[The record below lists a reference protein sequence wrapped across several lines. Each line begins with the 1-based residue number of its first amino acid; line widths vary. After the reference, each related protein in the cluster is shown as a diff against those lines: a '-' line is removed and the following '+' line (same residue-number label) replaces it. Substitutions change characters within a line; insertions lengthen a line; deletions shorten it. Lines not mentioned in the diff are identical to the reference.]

1 MFVSPTLIHPLVF
14 FLASFCSSSF
24 LPTFYMRF
32 RSPEYRFEIERSRG
46 LMKSFFSMV
55 KIAALFSLALS
66 SFAFAEGGV
75 SYTLH
80 KSANPTADEQDAYKR
95 ITAVMDSAVKLYN
108 TYSNLSKFINV
119 YYSPGVPTAE
129 ASSNGDLRFGENRSY
144 MVVPTAMHEMGHT
157 MGIGTTQEYWDACQD
172 GVFRNDKVQAK
183 LRELSGKPSDELHC
197 DRQHIWPYGLNQ
209 ASEVKSEKDLI
220 IHVQLVDFIHQQL
233 FKEAF
238 YKQGRI
244 KSLANSKCMGITSD
258 NALELMDCSKE
269 ETFVKIFSVGD
280 NPVTYYIKLG
290 SRVVDIPN
298 ESTAAGVK
306 ASTYGYNG
314 GGHQR
319 YVFEGANVN
328 TPNALYLKN
337 AKSGH
342 YLQAVDNSVVQNP
355 KKNSDDFIWQIEE
368 EASVPDTSKTPD
380 TTKTKDSTKTTD
392 STKVAD
398 TTKTPDTSKVA
409 DSTKPADTAKVADS
423 SKTGDSSKTSI
434 ARIREM
440 KIDLAPARIYDLKG
454 RSVGKQSLGR
464 NRETHRILYR
474 K

>member
-1 MFVSPTLIHPLVF
+1 MSLRTFLV
-14 FLASFCSSSF
+14 A
-24 LPTFYMRF
+24 
-32 RSPEYRFEIERSRG
+32 G
-46 LMKSFFSMV
+46 
-55 KIAALFSLALS
+55 IAVALFSTVS
-66 SFAFAEGGV
+66 FAEGGV

-80 KSANPTADEQDAYKR
+80 KSANPTADEEDAYKR

-183 LRELSGKPSDELHC
+183 LRELSGKSSDELHC

-298 ESTAAGVK
+298 ESTAAGIV

-314 GGHQR
+314 GAHQR
-319 YVFEGANVN
+319 YVFDDAGVN
-328 TPNALYLKN
+328 MPNAFLLKN
-337 AKSGH
+337 HKSGL
-342 YLQAVDNSVVQNP
+342 YLQAVGTQVQQNR
-355 KKNSDDFIWQIEE
+355 KVDRDESFIWQIEE
-368 EASVPDTSKTPD
+368 DASAPDTSKAPDTTKTADTTKAKDTTKTADTAKVADTSKTPD
-380 TTKTKDSTKTTD
+380 S
-392 STKVAD
+392 
-398 TTKTPDTSKVA
+398 SKVT
-409 DSTKPADTAKVADS
+409 DPTKPADTSKVADS
-423 SKTGDSSKTSI
+423 SKTGDSSKASI
-434 ARIREM
+434 ARIRDP
-440 KIDLAPARIYDLKG
+440 KVDLAPARAFDLKG
-454 RSVGKQSLGR
+454 RSLGRQPLGR
-464 NRETHRILYR
+464 NRASHTVIFR

>member
-1 MFVSPTLIHPLVF
+1 
-14 FLASFCSSSF
+14 
-24 LPTFYMRF
+24 
-32 RSPEYRFEIERSRG
+32 
-46 LMKSFFSMV
+46 MKSFFSMV

-75 SYTLH
+75 TYTLH
-80 KSANPTADEQDAYKR
+80 KSANPTADEEDAYRR
-95 ITAVMDSAVKLYN
+95 ITTVMDSAVKLYN

-258 NALELMDCSKE
+258 NALELMDCSKK

-314 GGHQR
+314 GVHQR

-355 KKNSDDFIWQIEE
+355 KKNTDDFIWQIEE
-368 EASVPDTSKTPD
+368 EASTTDTSKTPD
-380 TTKTKDSTKTTD
+380 TTKTTDTSKTKDTTKTTD
-392 STKVAD
+392 TTKVAD

-423 SKTGDSSKTSI
+423 SKTKDSSKTSI
-434 ARIREM
+434 ARIRET
-440 KIDLAPARIYDLKG
+440 KVDIAPARIYDLKG

-464 NRETHRILYR
+464 NRETHRILFR

>member
-1 MFVSPTLIHPLVF
+1 
-14 FLASFCSSSF
+14 
-24 LPTFYMRF
+24 
-32 RSPEYRFEIERSRG
+32 
-46 LMKSFFSMV
+46 MKSFFSMV

-75 SYTLH
+75 TYTLH
-80 KSANPTADEQDAYKR
+80 KSANPTSDEQDAYKR
-95 ITAVMDSAVKLYN
+95 ITTVMDSAVKLYN

-183 LRELSGKPSDELHC
+183 LRELSGKSSDELHC

-290 SRVVDIPN
+290 NRVVDIPN

-355 KKNSDDFIWQIEE
+355 KKNTDDFIWRIEE

-380 TTKTKDSTKTTD
+380 TTKTKDSTKTAD

-409 DSTKPADTAKVADS
+409 DTTKPADTAKVADS

-440 KIDLAPARIYDLKG
+440 KVDLAPARIYDLKG
-454 RSVGKQSLGR
+454 RSVSKQSLGR